1 MSFLDPIIIIVGIIA
16 AIAGYRRGVLWVA
29 SSLISLILGI
39 LLASL
44 LAPPLTRWITSG
56 GHTVFAPAVS
66 IFFFLFITFL
76 IQGVG
81 TTLGERVRARTI
93 RSKLAGIDSASGAL
107 LGLLTALFIAWL
119 FGLMFAQS
127 QWSFLNRQIN
137 ESRIERSLAQIAPT
151 PPRFLLD
158 FEALLN
164 PSGLPSP
171 FAALIPDAGSHVPL
185 PASISTPGVE
195 SATAATVKVYA
206 SGCSGIEAGSS
217 WPAAPH
223 YFITNAHVV
232 AGSTRVVIFPPEGG
246 MYSATVVLYDPNND
260 VAVLYVP
267 SYAGT
272 PLPFSTVN
280 PARGT
285 EGAVIGYPGGNQE
298 QTVPA
303 AVRTVQEAQGFNL
316 YRTAYVTREIEFLEA
331 VVIPGNSGGPI
342 VDLHGTV
349 IGMVFA
355 TSSINSNEGYALAPS
370 TISHDIAAGDHSTTA
385 QSTQACLG

>member
-1 MSFLDPIIIIVGIIA
+1 MSYLDPIIIVVGIIA

-29 SSLISLILGI
+29 ASLVSLILGI
-39 LLASL
+39 LLASAI
-44 LAPPLTRWITSG
+44 APPLTRLITSG
-56 GHTVFAPAVS
+56 GRSVLAPAVS
-66 IFFFLFITFL
+66 VFIFLFITFL
-76 IQGVG
+76 IQGIG
-81 TTLGERVRARTI
+81 TALGERLRARTVQS
-93 RSKLAGIDSASGAL
+93 RLAGFDSASGAV
-107 LGLLTALFIAWL
+107 LGMATALFIAWL

-137 ESRIERSLAQIAPT
+137 SSAIERALSRIAPT
-151 PPRFLLD
+151 PPQFLLE

-164 PSGLPSP
+164 PSRLPSP

-185 PASISTPGVE
+185 PPSISTPGVQN
-195 SATAATVKVYA
+195 ATAATVKVYA
-206 SGCSGIEAGSS
+206 SGCSGIEAGSA

-223 YFITNAHVV
+223 YFVTNAHVV
-232 AGSTRVVIFPPEGG
+232 AGSTRVVILPPEGG
-246 MYSATVVLYDPNND
+246 MYNATVVLYDPNND

-267 SYAGT
+267 HDAGS

-280 PARGT
+280 PERGT
-285 EGAVIGYPGGNQE
+285 QGAVIGYPGGNQE

-303 AVRTVQEAQGFNL
+303 AVRFVQEAQGFNL
-316 YRTAYVTREIEFLEA
+316 YRTAYVTRKIEFLEA

-355 TSSINSNEGYALAPS
+355 TSSINKNEGYALAPS
-370 TISHDIAAGDHSTTA
+370 TISRDIATGDHSTVPA
-385 QSTQACLG
+385 STQACLG